1 MKVVY
6 HGRGLRLREIHGE
19 HVRAEDRA
27 RACAEL
33 AAQMA
38 LSARRWPWADAD
50 AQFRRRALEYDEA
63 RVRAY
68 RDLVRER
75 GLARACRRG
84 GPR

>member
-19 HVRAEDRA
+19 DLRAEERA
-27 RACAEL
+27 RNCGLMAAE
-33 AAQMA
+33 MA
-38 LSARRWPWADAD
+38 LSARRWPWADTD

-68 RDLVRER
+68 RDIVRGRSRRED
-75 GLARACRRG
+75 RRG
-84 GPR
+84 